1 MLFKVKKID
10 WPILLILILFM
21 GASTLVIK
29 SAILGNT
36 GYTNYDMKNLVFYCL
51 GFIVLLIT
59 SFIDYRIWV
68 RFSIYIYLI
77 GVILLVTVYFF
88 GTEINGAKGW
98 FELPYNLLF
107 QPAELVKLTLIIS
120 IAWFISRRNGDRLN
134 LGGDVIPLG
143 LIAFIPFVL
152 VLIQPDLGNAIIY
165 LVIFLGMAWIGNIK
179 YTYVLIGTAAII
191 AFLFMFIFL
200 IDKYHDE
207 VYVFLESK
215 GSGHWLERIDTFID
229 PDNSTGRQ
237 SAEAFKDSSYQVT
250 KSKIAIGSGGL
261 SGDGYLK
268 GNSLHEGF
276 IPFPY
281 SDSIFVVIGEEFGF
295 VGSSV
300 LLLLYFLL
308 IYRMILIAIQTVELS
323 GVYIIIGVVSMFVF
337 QIFENIGMLIGIMP
351 LTGITLPFISYG
363 GSSLLINMI
372 CIGIVLSI
380 KMHQKHTPV
389 Y

>member
-1 MLFKVKKID
+1 MLVRVKKVD
-10 WPILLILILFM
+10 WLILLILLLFM

-29 SAILGNT
+29 SAILGNSL
-36 GYTNYDMKNLVFYCL
+36 YTNYDIKNLVFYCL
-51 GFIVLLIT
+51 GFVVLLIT
-59 SFIDYRIWV
+59 AFIDYRIWV
-68 RFSIYIYLI
+68 RFSMYIYLI
-77 GVILLVTVYFF
+77 GVILLTTVYFF
-88 GTEINGAKGW
+88 GKRINGAKGW
-98 FELPYNLLF
+98 FKITEGLLF
-107 QPAELVKLTLIIS
+107 QPAELVKLTLILA
-120 IAWFISRRNGDRLN
+120 IAWFISRRLGDRLK
-134 LGGDVIPLG
+134 LLGDVLPLG
-143 LIAFIPFVL
+143 VIVFIPFVL

-165 LVIFLGMAWIGNIK
+165 LMIFLGMVWIGNLK

-191 AFLFMFIFL
+191 AFLFMFVFL

-207 VYVFLESK
+207 VKGFLEAKHSE
-215 GSGHWLERIDTFID
+215 HWLERIDVYLD

-237 SAEAFKDSSYQVT
+237 SAKAFKDNSYQVT

-261 SGDGYLK
+261 SGDGYMK

-295 VGSSV
+295 MGSSV

-337 QIFENIGMLIGIMP
+337 QIFENIGMLIGLMP

-380 KMHQKHTPV
+380 KMHQKQMPV